1 LTYFEFRTQLH
12 DFAVFST
19 RDIQKIFPA
28 FDSKRLVEWQ
38 RKGYIQK
45 LINKWYLFT
54 DIRLNEMLLYRISNC
69 LYQPSYVSLE
79 SALSYYSLIP
89 EGVYSIQA
97 ISTRKTITCQTPVGN
112 FNYRS
117 CKPAFFFGYQILKI
131 DNLPVRMAEIEKA
144 ILDYLYLSPKLK
156 SMSDLEALRLDQS
169 TLKNVVNWAKL
180 DKYAKLFGSTAL
192 DKKLSKLKKMQ
203 SDVNAY

>member
-1 LTYFEFRTQLH
+1 MTYFEFKTQLH

-54 DIRLNEMLLYRISNC
+54 DIQLNEMLLYRISNC

-97 ISTRKTITCQTPVGN
+97 ISTLKTITWQTQVGT

-117 CKPAFFFGYQILKI
+117 CKPAYFFGYQILKV
-131 DNLPVRMAEIEKA
+131 DNLPVRMAVIEKA
-144 ILDYLYLSPKLK
+144 ILDYLYLSPNLK
-156 SMSDLEALRLDQS
+156 SLGDLEALRLDQS
-169 TLKNVVNWAKL
+169 TLKNVVNWDKL
-180 DKYAKLFGSTAL
+180 EKYAQLFGSTTL
-192 DKKLSKLKKMQ
+192 DKKLGKLKKMQ
-203 SDVNAY
+203 SDVSAY

>member
-38 RKGYIQK
+38 RKRYIQK

-54 DIRLNEMLLYRISNC
+54 DIQLNEMLLYRISNC

-97 ISTRKTITCQTPVGN
+97 ISTRKTITCQTPVGT

-117 CKPAFFFGYQILKI
+117 CKPEFFFGYQILKI

-144 ILDYLYLSPKLK
+144 ILDYLYLSPNLK
-156 SMSDLEALRLDQS
+156 SPSDLEALRLDQS
-169 TLKNVVNWAKL
+169 TLNTVVNWDKL
-180 DKYAKLFGSTAL
+180 DTYAKLFGSIAL
-192 DKKLSKLKKMQ
+192 DKKLSNLKKMQ